1 MSAHRWW
8 PAMLAGA
15 ALASPALAGPL
26 TYDQALLKAVASAP
40 ALTAADLKT
49 EAARRSL
56 PAAGRLPDPQLRF
69 GIENYPVSGPMAGRF
84 GADEM
89 TMATVGVM
97 QEVPNGARRR
107 AEVAGARA
115 DVASAQAQRRMTA
128 REVRSGA
135 ALAWI
140 DLYYAE
146 ARLAALDAVLK
157 ELQPLWDAAPSG
169 VASGATR
176 PAAALAPIRLRAG
189 LLDRRDELA
198 AASQRA
204 RAELTRWT
212 GEATPSA
219 VGAPPTLPLDPARLT
234 AELDRHY
241 SLAGY
246 AADTQKAT
254 AAVDLA
260 RAEKRPDWAF
270 EVGYGRRDPMFGDM
284 VSAGVTVRLPLFAD
298 RRQDP
303 LIAARRADR
312 ARVDAERELAARAL
326 RANLDADLADHIMHH
341 EQWVRTRDV
350 VAPAA
355 RQQADLETASY
366 AAGRAGLDEVLQAF
380 TELAE
385 TRLTLLERE
394 AAVARDAVRIT
405 VNYGA
410 DES

>member
-1 MSAHRWW
+1 MSAPRWW
-8 PAMLAGA
+8 PAVLAGA
-15 ALASPALAGPL
+15 AIASPAVAGPL
-26 TYDQALLKAVASAP
+26 TDDQARVKAQTSAP

-56 PAAGRLPDPQLRF
+56 PAAGRLPDPQLRL
-69 GIENYPVSGPMAGRF
+69 GVENFPVSGPMAGRF
-84 GADEM
+84 GADQM

-97 QEVPNGARRR
+97 QEVPNRARRR

-115 DVASAQAQRRMTA
+115 EVASAQAQRRMTA

-176 PAAALAPIRLRAG
+176 PAAALAPVRLRAG

-198 AASQRA
+198 AASRRA
-204 RAELTRWT
+204 QAELTRWT
-212 GEATPSA
+212 GEAAPSA

-234 AELDRHY
+234 AELNRHS

-260 RAEKRPDWAF
+260 QAEKRPDWAF

-284 VSAGVTVRLPLFAD
+284 VSAGVTVRLPLFAG

-326 RANLDADLADHIMHH
+326 RANLDADLADHVMHH

-366 AAGRAGLDEVLQAF
+366 AAGRADLAEVLQAF
-380 TELAE
+380 TDVAE

-405 VNYGA
+405 LTYGA